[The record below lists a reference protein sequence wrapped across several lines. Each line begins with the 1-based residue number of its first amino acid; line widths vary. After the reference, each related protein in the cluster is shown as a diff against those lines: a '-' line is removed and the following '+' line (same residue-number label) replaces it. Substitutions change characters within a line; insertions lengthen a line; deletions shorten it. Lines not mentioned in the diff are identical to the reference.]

1 MLILSLINAGNMWE
15 YVLFNRSSCTIPIYT
30 IIYQPEGHGKSELPA
45 AFARQTEKENVEMNH
60 LFLLTANAVP
70 EEADCVV
77 IYTPERDTSSAG

>member
-1 MLILSLINAGNMWE
+1 MYE
-15 YVLFNRSSCTIPIYT
+15 YVLFNRSSCTIPLAT
-30 IIYQPEGHGKSELPA
+30 IIHQLEGHGKSELPT
-45 AFARQTEKENVEMNH
+45 AFALQTEKENVEMNH